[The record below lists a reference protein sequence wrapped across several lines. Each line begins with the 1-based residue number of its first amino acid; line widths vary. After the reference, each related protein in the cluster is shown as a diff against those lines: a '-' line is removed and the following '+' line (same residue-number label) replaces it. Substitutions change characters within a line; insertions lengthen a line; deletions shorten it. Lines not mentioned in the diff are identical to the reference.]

1 MGYKILD
8 VCSQRHGV
16 TEECAVQCPRYLV
29 IIFICHKV
37 SKIRQR

>member
-8 VCSQRHGV
+8 VYSQRHGG
-16 TEECAVQCPRYLV
+16 TEECSVQCSRCLV
-29 IIFICHKV
+29 IIFIRHKV